1 MLTVIIADIFFFSD
15 SIEYATKKVFLL
27 SNRALLII
35 SLGICLVLI
44 LFLKRIGKVSISYK
58 QVVLALGL
66 ASILLFIFQLII
78 VLNMFF
84 YSGWDAG
91 GVRDSV
97 FEIINETY
105 NIWYPYSR
113 FPSNINITALMVVVA
128 KISNFIGLNEY
139 IGILTVNILLVNLAG
154 FFTFLCAYKL
164 TSSIKHSIFSWIMFT
179 LLVSVSP
186 WISIP
191 YSDTYSILFP
201 ILAYYLYI
209 SMKPKAKIDSR
220 WFFIGLLCF
229 YGATIK
235 QTVIIVLIAIIIVEL
250 LRTIVQTDNHKWARL
265 LGIVVIVFLSVF
277 PVLLISSFSKGLLG
291 VEINNE
297 EDFSIFHLAMMGL
310 NEDTNGVFSQDD
322 IDFSASFKT
331 IEERNTNNIEV
342 IKQRLRD
349 FGFFGYLKF
358 LAKKILVVFSD
369 GSFAWGVEGNFYQTI
384 PERFS
389 QLSSTLKAIY
399 YNDGANNLLL
409 ITIEQILW
417 FVVLLFLTA
426 MGILTKKP
434 GGNKIVLMLII
445 IGIVSALMLF
455 EARARY
461 LYHLSSFFV
470 LGASIGLHLITEKTI
485 KSRGILNR
493 ALFGERKQ
501 STEQTNGNIGIDASK
516 NAVPPT
522 AEVSDRDGKM
532 RFVDIRSIAD
542 IGSGTPPI
550 VDMSAYEVQN
560 NIFLPLIVR

>member
-15 SIEYATKKVFLL
+15 SIEYYTKKVFLL
-27 SNRALLII
+27 SNRELLII
-35 SLGICLVLI
+35 SIGICLVLV
-44 LFLKRIGKVSISYK
+44 LVLKRRRKEYVNYEP
-58 QVVLALGL
+58 VVLAIGL

-97 FEIINETY
+97 FEILNKTY

-128 KISNFIGLNEY
+128 KTSRLIGLNEY

-164 TSSIKHSIFSWIMFT
+164 TRSIKHAIFAWVMFT
-179 LLVSVSP
+179 LLIGLSP

-201 ILAYYLYI
+201 ILAYYLYL
-209 SMKPKAKIDSR
+209 SRNPKKKIDSR
-220 WFFIGLLCF
+220 WFFIGFLCF

-235 QTVIIVLIAIIIVEL
+235 QTVVIVLIAIIIVEL
-250 LRTIVQTDNHKWARL
+250 LRTIIQTEHRKWVRL
-265 LGIVVIVFLSVF
+265 SSIVVIISLSVF
-277 PVLLISSFSKGLLG
+277 PVFLINSFSKGLLA
-291 VEINNE
+291 VELNTE
-297 EDFSIFHLAMMGL
+297 EDFSIYHLAMMGL

-331 IEERNTNNIEV
+331 VEERNANNIEV

-358 LAKKILVVFSD
+358 LAKKTLVVFSD
-369 GSFAWGVEGNFYQTI
+369 GSFAWGVEGNFYQTV

-389 QLSSTLKAIY
+389 RFSSILKAIY
-399 YNDGANNLLL
+399 YNDGANHLLF
-409 ITIEQILW
+409 ITIEQVLW
-417 FVVLLFLTA
+417 FVVLIFLTA
-426 MGILTKKP
+426 LGILTKKP
-434 GGNKIVLMLII
+434 DPNKLVLMLII
-445 IGIVSALMLF
+445 TGIVSALMLF

-461 LYHLSSFFV
+461 LYHFSPFFV

-493 ALFGERKQ
+493 TLFGERKQ
-501 STEQTNGNIGIDASK
+501 STEHTNDNIATGSAK
-516 NAVPPT
+516 TLPCLPP
-522 AEVSDRDGKM
+522 
-532 RFVDIRSIAD
+532 
-542 IGSGTPPI
+542 
-550 VDMSAYEVQN
+550 Q
-560 NIFLPLIVR
+560 